1 MGKFV
6 AKRRKEK
13 LPISEHSDIFKKQE
27 LKTQSFYFSFEDGE
41 TKEQMDWE
49 GLSYSEKLP
58 LQSVNSEHSSDE
70 NKIAQQ
76 S

>member
-41 TKEQMDWE
+41 TKEQMD
-49 GLSYSEKLP
+49 
-58 LQSVNSEHSSDE
+58 
-70 NKIAQQ
+70 
-76 S
+76 